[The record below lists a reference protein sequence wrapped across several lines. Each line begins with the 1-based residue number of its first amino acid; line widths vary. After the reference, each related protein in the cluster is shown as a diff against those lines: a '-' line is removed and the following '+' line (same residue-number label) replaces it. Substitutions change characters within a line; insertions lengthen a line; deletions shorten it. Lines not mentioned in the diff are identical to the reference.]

1 MVYQA
6 RRGTEKVNYQSME
19 CHEEVQKV
27 MGICNR
33 QTSPMLGVREAP
45 SQPPL
50 GPGRYYAQEDLKVN
64 IDDLDRGRN
73 GAGEEIQ
80 KMQRRLRGWR
90 G

>member
-1 MVYQA
+1 
-6 RRGTEKVNYQSME
+6 ME

-33 QTSPMLGVREAP
+33 QTSPMLRVREVP
-45 SQPPL
+45 SQPLL
-50 GPGRYYAQEDLKVN
+50 GPGRYVQEDLKVN

-80 KMQRRLRGWR
+80 KMQRRAA
-90 G
+90 

>member
-6 RRGTEKVNYQSME
+6 RRETEEVNYQSME

-33 QTSPMLGVREAP
+33 QTSPMLRVREVP

-50 GPGRYYAQEDLKVN
+50 GPGRYAQEALRVKMDG
-64 IDDLDRGRN
+64 LDQGR
-73 GAGEEIQ
+73 I
-80 KMQRRLRGWR
+80 
-90 G
+90 